1 MQKNEEWKHE
11 VKTKITQW
19 ADATQGLSD
28 DCIQSIMGTIRDETG
43 SVQTTGPSLLEL
55 RNDLSS
61 IPEQI
66 RGALEPGFLDI
77 NARLSEMPGHIK
89 GDSGPNML
97 ELKEVMKGNLQTL
110 DGHSNARFATAKQEH
125 EVALLGL
132 TTHIKAFASAAMTSQ
147 PMSSSIISTSA
158 AVGDN
163 TTQQLG
169 SFN

>member
-1 MQKNEEWKHE
+1 MWKSE
-11 VKTKITQW
+11 IKAKITLW

-28 DCIQSIMGTIRDETG
+28 DCIQSIMGTIRDEDG

-55 RNDLSS
+55 SNSLSS

-66 RGALEPGFLDI
+66 RGAVGPGFLDI
-77 NARLSEMPGHIK
+77 GARLSEIPGHIK
-89 GDSGPNML
+89 GDSGPTIL
-97 ELKEVMKGNLQTL
+97 ELKDVMKGNFTTL
-110 DGHSNARFATAKQEH
+110 DNRSNARFVTAKQEH
-125 EVALLGL
+125 EAAFQGL
-132 TTHIKAFASAAMTSQ
+132 ATQVRGFCTAAMSQ

>member
-1 MQKNEEWKHE
+1 MWKSE
-11 VKTKITQW
+11 ITAKITLW

-28 DCIQSIMGTIRDETG
+28 DCIQSIMGTIRDENG

-55 RNDLSS
+55 SNSLSS

-66 RGALEPGFLDI
+66 RGAVGPGFLDI
-77 NARLSEMPGHIK
+77 GARLSEIPGHIK
-89 GDSGPNML
+89 GDSGPTIL
-97 ELKEVMKGNLQTL
+97 ELKDVMKGNFTTL
-110 DGHSNARFATAKQEH
+110 DNRSNARFVTAKQEH
-125 EVALLGL
+125 EAAFQGL
-132 TTHIKAFASAAMTSQ
+132 ATQVRGFCTAAMSQ

-158 AVGDN
+158 VLGDN

>member
-1 MQKNEEWKHE
+1 MWKSE
-11 VKTKITQW
+11 IKAKITLW

-28 DCIQSIMGTIRDETG
+28 DCIQSIMGTIRDEDG

-55 RNDLSS
+55 SNSLSS

-66 RGALEPGFLDI
+66 RGAVGPGFLDI
-77 NARLSEMPGHIK
+77 GARLSEIPGHIK
-89 GDSGPNML
+89 GDSGPTIL
-97 ELKEVMKGNLQTL
+97 ELKDVMKGNFTTL
-110 DGHSNARFATAKQEH
+110 DNRSNARFVTAKQEH
-125 EVALLGL
+125 EAAFQGL
-132 TTHIKAFASAAMTSQ
+132 ATQVRGFCTAAMSQ

-158 AVGDN
+158 VLGDN

>member
-1 MQKNEEWKHE
+1 MWKSE
-11 VKTKITQW
+11 ITAKITLW

-28 DCIQSIMGTIRDETG
+28 DCIQSIMGTIRDENG

-55 RNDLSS
+55 SNSLSS

-66 RGALEPGFLDI
+66 RGAVGPGFLDI
-77 NARLSEMPGHIK
+77 GARLSEIPGHIK
-89 GDSGPNML
+89 GDSGPTIL
-97 ELKEVMKGNLQTL
+97 DLKDVMKGNFTTL
-110 DGHSNARFATAKQEH
+110 DNRSNARFVTAKQEH
-125 EVALLGL
+125 EAAFQGL
-132 TTHIKAFASAAMTSQ
+132 ATQVRGFCTAAMSQ

-158 AVGDN
+158 VLGDN

>member
-1 MQKNEEWKHE
+1 MWKSE
-11 VKTKITQW
+11 ITAKITLW

-28 DCIQSIMGTIRDETG
+28 DCIQSIMGTIRDDDG

-55 RNDLSS
+55 RNSLSS

-66 RGALEPGFLDI
+66 RGAVGPGFLNI
-77 NARLSEMPGHIK
+77 GARLSEIPGHIK
-89 GDSGPNML
+89 GDSGPTIL
-97 ELKEVMKGNLQTL
+97 ELKDVMKGNFTTL
-110 DGHSNARFATAKQEH
+110 DNRSNARFVTAKQEH
-125 EVALLGL
+125 EAAFQGL
-132 TTHIKAFASAAMTSQ
+132 ATQVRGFCTAAMSQ

-158 AVGDN
+158 VLGDN

>member
-1 MQKNEEWKHE
+1 MWKSE
-11 VKTKITQW
+11 IKAKITLW

-28 DCIQSIMGTIRDETG
+28 DCIQSIMGTIRDDDG

-55 RNDLSS
+55 RTSLSS

-66 RGALEPGFLDI
+66 RGAVGPGFLDI
-77 NARLSEMPGHIK
+77 GARLSEIPGHIK
-89 GDSGPNML
+89 GDSGPTIL
-97 ELKEVMKGNLQTL
+97 ELKDVMKGNFTTL
-110 DGHSNARFATAKQEH
+110 DNRSNARFVTAKQEH
-125 EVALLGL
+125 EAAFQGL
-132 TTHIKAFASAAMTSQ
+132 ATQVRGFCTAAMSQ

-158 AVGDN
+158 VLGDN

>member
-1 MQKNEEWKHE
+1 MWKSE
-11 VKTKITQW
+11 IKAKITLW

-28 DCIQSIMGTIRDETG
+28 DCIQSIMGTIRDDDG

-55 RNDLSS
+55 RNSLSS

-66 RGALEPGFLDI
+66 RGAVGPGFLDI
-77 NARLSEMPGHIK
+77 GARLSEIPGHIK
-89 GDSGPNML
+89 GDSGPTIL
-97 ELKEVMKGNLQTL
+97 ELKDVMKGNFTTL
-110 DGHSNARFATAKQEH
+110 DNRSNARFVTAKQEH
-125 EVALLGL
+125 EAAFQGL
-132 TTHIKAFASAAMTSQ
+132 ATQVRGFCTAAMSQ

-158 AVGDN
+158 VLGDN

>member
-1 MQKNEEWKHE
+1 MWKSE
-11 VKTKITQW
+11 ITAKITLW

-28 DCIQSIMGTIRDETG
+28 DCIQSIMGTIRDDDG

-55 RNDLSS
+55 RNSLSS

-66 RGALEPGFLDI
+66 RGAVGPGFLDI
-77 NARLSEMPGHIK
+77 GARLSEIPGHIK
-89 GDSGPNML
+89 GDSGPTIL
-97 ELKEVMKGNLQTL
+97 ELKDVMKGNFTTL
-110 DGHSNARFATAKQEH
+110 DNRSNARFVTAKQEH
-125 EVALLGL
+125 EAAFQGL
-132 TTHIKAFASAAMTSQ
+132 ATQVRGFCTAAMSQ

-158 AVGDN
+158 VLGDN

>member
-1 MQKNEEWKHE
+1 MQENEEWKYE
-11 VKTKITQW
+11 VQTKITEW
-19 ADATQGLSD
+19 AVATQALSND
-28 DCIQSIMGTIRDETG
+28 VIQSIQGKISDDEGTIV
-43 SVQTTGPSLLEL
+43 SIGPNLLEL
-55 RNDLSS
+55 SKGLSA

-66 RGALEPGFLDI
+66 KGALGPCFLDI
-77 NARLSEMPGHIK
+77 GAQLSEIPGHIK

-97 ELKEVMKGNLQTL
+97 QLKEVMKGNFQTL
-110 DGHSNARFATAKQEH
+110 DSRSTARFDTAKQEH
-125 EVALLGL
+125 ELALLRL

-158 AVGDN
+158 AVGDS